1 MSQKDPS
8 DLNAL
13 LEGIVA
19 KMGEFTG
26 AVIGSARQLDAF
38 SENIDKKIVQLNDSI
53 KALTNVI
60 KEEDEKLSQKLSDL
74 MDGVKSEI
82 KLFRD
87 DIQSADIKE
96 TLESLKKLVKIPEK
110 TVINKTVDK
119 VLTEVS
125 EIVKELKTQK

>member
-1 MSQKDPS
+1 MSQKAPS

-19 KMGEFTG
+19 KMGEFTS

-53 KALTNVI
+53 SALTNVI

-125 EIVKELKTQK
+125 EIVKELKAQK